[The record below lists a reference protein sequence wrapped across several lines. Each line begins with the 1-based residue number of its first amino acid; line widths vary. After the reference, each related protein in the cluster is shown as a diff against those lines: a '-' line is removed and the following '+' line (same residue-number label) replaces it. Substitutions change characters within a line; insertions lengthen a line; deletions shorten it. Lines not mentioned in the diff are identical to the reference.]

1 MFVVE
6 VINLTICPCCGFKF
20 VGALSNGCRQCGAR
34 AVGEPLPKPAHEL
47 PSYGRALVLAVAG
60 SLTVLLFL
68 SQTVIA
74 LFQKSFDPLGGW
86 SWITAGQ
93 IAAWRLKWVSIPLL
107 IVTVWLGRKL
117 YRSIKQNPEKFCGLK
132 HARRG
137 LFATSFVVVLIAL
150 LIGVTVPERLRQREL
165 AKEASYKASYY
176 TFERAALEY
185 QVRYQTYP
193 ADFAD
198 LRKRIPDP
206 DGSLAEALL
215 QLDPRGYRPSADV
228 AANAAEKAPSLR
240 GAAIRK
246 ASLSSATDD
255 MPTGALAFTTYE
267 LQLPG
272 EDKILGTEDDW
283 IGTNGVLKRV
293 TEVSKGGV
301 GRSVSAGILQP

>member
-1 MFVVE
+1 M
-6 VINLTICPCCGFKF
+6 TICPCCGFKF

-34 AVGEPLPKPAHEL
+34 SVGEPLPRPAHEL
-47 PSYGRALVLAVAG
+47 PSYGRALVLSIAG

-68 SQTVIA
+68 TQTVIA
-74 LFQKSFDPLGGW
+74 VFQKSLDPLGAL
-86 SWITAGQ
+86 SWLQAAQ

-107 IVTVWLGRKL
+107 IATVWLGRKL

-137 LFATSFVVVLIAL
+137 LFVTSFVMFLIAL
-150 LIGVTVPERLRQREL
+150 LIGVTVPERLRQRQM
-165 AKEASYKASYY
+165 AKDATFKAHYYRFEAA
-176 TFERAALEY
+176 TLEY
-185 QVRYQTYP
+185 QLRYQTYP
-193 ADFAD
+193 ADIAD

-206 DGSLAEALL
+206 DGSLAEALRFI
-215 QLDPRGYRPSADV
+215 DPNGYRPSGEV
-228 AANAAEKAPSLR
+228 AANAAEKSRSLR
-240 GAAIRK
+240 GAAIRR
-246 ASLSSATDD
+246 ASLTSATDD
-255 MPTGALAFTTYE
+255 VPTAALSFTTYE

-283 IGTNGVLKRV
+283 IGSNGILKRV

>member
-1 MFVVE
+1 V
-6 VINLTICPCCGFKF
+6 TICPCCGFKF

-34 AVGEPLPKPAHEL
+34 SVGEPLPKPAHEL
-47 PSYGRALVLAVAG
+47 PSYGRALVLSVAG

-68 SQTVIA
+68 TQTVVA
-74 LFQKSFDPLGGW
+74 MFQKELSPLGGW

-117 YRSIKQNPEKFCGLK
+117 YRSIKLQPEKFCGLK

-137 LFATSFVVVLIAL
+137 MFATSFVMFVIAL
-150 LIGVTVPERLRQREL
+150 LIGVTVPERLRQREM
-165 AKEASYKASYY
+165 AKEARYKAYY
-176 TFERAALEY
+176 YRFETAALEY
-185 QVRYQTYP
+185 QTRYQTLP
-193 ADFAD
+193 ADIAD
-198 LRKRIPDP
+198 LKKRIPDP
-206 DGSLAEALL
+206 DGSLAEALRYVV
-215 QLDPRGYRPSADV
+215 PSGYRPSADF
-228 AANAAEKAPSLR
+228 AANAAEKTPSLR

-246 ASLSSATDD
+246 TSLSSATDD
-255 MPTGALAFTTYE
+255 TPTGGLAFTTFE

-272 EDKILGTEDDW
+272 EDKILGTDDDW
-283 IGTNGVLKRV
+283 IGSNGILKRV